1 MNSEILLSGLR
12 FGEGP
17 RWRDGKLWFSDFYRH
32 AVFTV
37 DESGLETHIVDV
49 PGQPSGL
56 GWLPDGTLLIVS
68 MTDRKLVRWD
78 SGSLTDYADL
88 SQIAT
93 FHAND
98 MVVDEHGRAY
108 VGNFGFDLH
117 QAMLERE
124 IPEILADNSAG
135 NTSLIRVDPDQS
147 VHDATDDVRFPNGM
161 VFLNEGRTLVVAE
174 TLRLALTA
182 FDVAPDGTLS
192 NRRIWAST
200 AAQGVAPDGICTDG
214 EIIWAASALAPLV
227 VGYREGG
234 EVAGTVAT
242 QQNAYACALG
252 GSDGKSLFIMTAPS
266 SHPGEI
272 AGVESGSIEVAQLD

>member
-1 MNSEILLSGLR
+1 MVHIRHRLAFFHDLFRVPTRREFAETWIDFFIVQLHRPQRRLFRQVPRLAHHQHVAEAAGIFPERLDLL
-12 FGEGP
+12 
-17 RWRDGKLWFSDFYRH
+17 
-32 AVFTV
+32 VN
-37 DESGLETHIVDV
+37 
-49 PGQPSGL
+49 
-56 GWLPDGTLLIVS
+56 
-68 MTDRKLVRWD
+68 LV
-78 SGSLTDYADL
+78 
-88 SQIAT
+88 
-93 FHAND
+93 
-98 MVVDEHGRAY
+98 GRAGEHVAAAHMFFQIGAVDRAGTRY
-108 VGNFGFDLH
+108 MGAAQNACGNLRRMIARRVLPVLRHFVRLHVPHQMVGAFF
-117 QAMLERE
+117 
-124 IPEILADNSAG
+124 
-135 NTSLIRVDPDQS
+135 
-147 VHDATDDVRFPNGM
+147 
-161 VFLNEGRTLVVAE
+161 GRTLVVAE
-174 TLRLALTA
+174 TLRLGLTA
-182 FDVAPDGTLS
+182 FDVAPDGALS